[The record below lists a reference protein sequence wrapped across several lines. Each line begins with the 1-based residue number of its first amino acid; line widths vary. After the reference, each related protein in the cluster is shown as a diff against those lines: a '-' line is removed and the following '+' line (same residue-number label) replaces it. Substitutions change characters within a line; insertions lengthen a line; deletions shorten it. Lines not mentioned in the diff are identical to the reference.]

1 MNGYKDSALWEGLYG
16 RTGAEGDH
24 EEAVEMKY
32 YELLFS
38 LEEGGGRGRMVGKVV
53 FAFISHCSH
62 LLAVANKLYFSPYID
77 SALPMTVTWG

>member
-32 YELLFS
+32 YALTTVSIARSLVLLREGEVGGWRGKRCCLLLFFCSS
-38 LEEGGGRGRMVGKVV
+38 L
-53 FAFISHCSH
+53 
-62 LLAVANKLYFSPYID
+62 L
-77 SALPMTVTWG
+77 TVIGN

>member
-1 MNGYKDSALWEGLYG
+1 MNGYKDSAIWEGLYG

-53 FAFISHCSH
+53 FVCF
-62 LLAVANKLYFSPYID
+62 YFSLL
-77 SALPMTVTWG
+77 SSVSSSQ

>member
-38 LEEGGGRGRMVGKVV
+38 LEEGGGTGRMVGKVV
-53 FAFISHCSH
+53 FVCF
-62 LLAVANKLYFSPYID
+62 YFSLL
-77 SALPMTVTWG
+77 SSVSSSQ